1 MTAWIVWPETRKET
15 PQMTLEDLETRIG
28 LRAAASPEESYTAKL
43 IARGI
48 NKSAQ
53 KLGEEAT
60 ETVIAAIRDD
70 RAEIASEA
78 ADLVFHLLV
87 LLADA
92 DVSLDEVRAELR
104 RREGVSGID
113 EKAGRGQ

>member
-1 MTAWIVWPETRKET
+1 MADDFLD
-15 PQMTLEDLETRIG
+15 TLETVI
-28 LRAAASPEESYTAKL
+28 RARKGGDPDTSYVAKL
-43 IARGI
+43 FTRGRAKI
-48 NKSAQ
+48 AQ